1 MRVPVGW
8 LREYCDPGLSAEE
21 IADVLTMAGDK
32 LERLHRVGVGDPAEF
47 VVGKVL
53 SAEQHPDADRLT
65 VCTVDIGGGEP
76 STIVCGAPNVAA
88 GQTVAVAR
96 PGAIMPDGTKLG
108 EAKLRGVRS
117 SGMIL
122 AEDEVG
128 IGMDHDGTMV
138 LDDSLPVGAPL
149 SEHLPI
155 VDEVLELEVTPNRP
169 DIMGVYGVA
178 RDLHAVTTAPLAEDP
193 AERDAEPAGDDS
205 AEDHATV
212 EIADPEICLRFTA
225 RVFEDVK
232 IGPSP
237 LWLKQRL
244 MAAGQRPISNV
255 VDITNYVML
264 TIGQPLHAFD
274 LDKVRGN
281 RIIVRRARE
290 GETMTTLD
298 GVERTFTDE
307 MALVC
312 DAEGASGI
320 AGVMGG
326 LISEVSDSTTRVLM
340 EAATWVGP
348 NIMRTSKALGLRS
361 EASAR
366 FEKQLHPEQGM
377 AAQRLAARLMVEL
390 CGARL
395 VPGTIDV
402 YPNPAEPRV
411 VSLRPA
417 RMEKLLGERIEEETA
432 NGILGR
438 LGFVY
443 RGERE
448 SGRVG
453 IAYSV
458 GEDPPDIDGLEPTPG
473 HEIRWQVPPWRDS
486 DVQREVDLIEEVA
499 RIHGLDK
506 LPTTLPARAHAIG
519 RLSGSQPLRRRLE
532 DLLRDRGLLE
542 AISYSFTSPE
552 KLARLRLADVDPP
565 RIENPISEEH
575 SVMRPLLLPGLL
587 DAARHN
593 AAHGRP
599 GIALFESAHVYL
611 PAGPL
616 EPAPEGSPKGAAP
629 ADEHHHLT
637 ALLTEAAPPGWR
649 TPAREADF
657 YAAKALLEAV
667 MGAAGVEDWRVEAAS
682 GAAGGGG
689 DGAAEGGRDGAAA
702 RGGQP
707 SFLHPGRAA
716 AVVTGEG
723 VELGWIGELHPLV
736 LREWELQGTVSAFE
750 LEVDLLHELT
760 QGRIATYS
768 DVTSF
773 PAVLQDIAVIVPED
787 VPAAHLEQVVRAGAG
802 ELLASVRVFDLYHG
816 EQVGEG
822 NKSLALRLEFRAPD
836 RTLTDEEVAERRAAI
851 ERELE
856 SIGGHLRA

>member
-1 MRVPVGW
+1 MRVPVLW
-8 LREYCDPGLSAEE
+8 LREYCDPGSPAEA
-21 IADVLTMAGDK
+21 IADTLTMAGLK

-53 SAEQHPDADRLT
+53 TAERHPDADRLT
-65 VCTVDIGGGEP
+65 VCTVDVGSGEP

-128 IGMDHDGTMV
+128 IGGDHAGTMV
-138 LDDSLPVGAPL
+138 LDDSLSVGAPL
-149 SEHLPI
+149 AEHLPI
-155 VDEVLELEVTPNRP
+155 VDEVLEIEITPNRP
-169 DIMGVYGVA
+169 DAMGVYGVA
-178 RDLHAVTTAPLAEDP
+178 RDLHAVTAAPLGEDP
-193 AERDAEPAGDDS
+193 TERDAEPAGDDR

-264 TIGQPLHAFD
+264 ATGQPLHAFD
-274 LDKVRGN
+274 LDRVRGN
-281 RIIVRRARE
+281 RIVVRRARP

-298 GVERTFTDE
+298 DVERTFTDE

-312 DAEGASGI
+312 DAEGPSGI

-326 LISEVSDSTTRVLM
+326 QISEVSDNTTRVLM

-366 FEKQLHPEQGM
+366 FEKQLHPDQAM

-390 CGARL
+390 CGARM
-395 VPGTIDV
+395 VPGTIDE
-402 YPNPAEPRV
+402 YPRPAEPRLV
-411 VSLRPA
+411 GLRAA
-417 RMEKLLGERIEEETA
+417 RMERLLGERIEDETA
-432 NGILGR
+432 RGILER
-438 LGFVY
+438 LGFELVAEEN
-443 RGERE
+443 GE
-448 SGRVG
+448 
-453 IAYSV
+453 
-458 GEDPPDIDGLEPTPG
+458 T
-473 HEIRWQVPPWRDS
+473 RWRVPPWRDS
-486 DVQREVDLIEEVA
+486 DVQREADLIEEVA

-506 LPTTLPARAHAIG
+506 LPTTLPARGEAIG
-519 RLSGSQPLRRRLE
+519 RLTGSQPLRRRLE

-542 AISYSFTSPE
+542 TISYSFTSPA
-552 KLARLRLADVDPP
+552 KLARLRLPDLEPLPV
-565 RIENPISEEH
+565 ENPLSEDH
-575 SVMRPLLLPGLL
+575 SLMRPLLLPGLL
-587 DAARHN
+587 DAAQHN

-599 GIALFESAHVYL
+599 GIRLFESAHVYL

-616 EPAPEGSPKGAAP
+616 EPAPDGSPRGQTPSQEAT
-629 ADEHHHLT
+629 HIS
-637 ALLTEAAPPGWR
+637 ALLTEAAPAGWR
-649 TPAREADF
+649 TPARAADF
-657 YAAKALLEAV
+657 FATKALMEALMEV
-667 MGAAGVEDWRVEAAS
+667 AGIEDWRLDEAS
-682 GAAGGGG
+682 P
-689 DGAAEGGRDGAAA
+689 DGRRA
-702 RGGQP
+702 
-707 SFLHPGRAA
+707 FLHPGRSA

-723 VELGWIGELHPLV
+723 VEVGWIGEVHPRV
-736 LREWELQGTVSAFE
+736 LREWELPGPAGAFE
-750 LEVDLLHELT
+750 LNADLLHELT

-787 VPAAHLEQVVRAGAG
+787 VPAARLDEVVRAGAG
-802 ELLASVRVFDLYHG
+802 ELLRSVRVFDLYHG

-836 RTLTDEEVAERRAAI
+836 RTLTDEEVAELRAAI
-851 ERELE
+851 ETQLG
-856 SIGGHLRA
+856 SIGGRLRA